1 MLISLHVFTI
11 HTDRISIIVKL
22 LDHFP
27 DVLRNSG
34 VLSVFG
40 THVHTLLQHLRRFLD
55 VFLRIA
61 HNRMVKE
68 DNSSNLTEQRDIRSI
83 TEET

>member
-1 MLISLHVFTI
+1 MYMRHITVRVSVVVNF
-11 HTDRISIIVKL
+11 

-27 DVLRNSG
+27 DVLRNGG

-40 THVHTLLQHLRRFLD
+40 THTHTLLQHLRRFLD

-61 HNRMVKE
+61 HNRIVKE
-68 DNSSNLTEQRDIRSI
+68 ANSNLNQQGNIRSI